1 MPRQPYLSINFNTGS
16 AQGGPTTAELTKRIR
31 AQIIGNKWTSPGGG
45 LILSIEIPQTLSLKK
60 LSAALQIRN
69 VRIMISNPA
78 FMGSPHLH
86 GFRLWRIVA
95 QTRDDAP
102 EAGDPR
108 RGTAQ
113 PNLNLAVF
121 EFSH

>member
-16 AQGGPTTAELTKRIR
+16 AQGGPTAAELTKRIR
-31 AQIIGNKWTSPGGG
+31 AQIVGNKWTSPGGG
-45 LILSIEIPQTLSLKK
+45 LILSIEIPQTVSLKK

-86 GFRLWRIVA
+86 GFRVCPSSLK
-95 QTRDDAP
+95 P
-102 EAGDPR
+102 ETMRQRLEILGEALR
-108 RGTAQ
+108 KR
-113 PNLNLAVF
+113 L
-121 EFSH
+121 